1 MITCIPE
8 LCGGSQAKKSERR
21 GKWDGQRVRSD
32 AIGTKSSV
40 RHVCVWCMIGRSPE
54 GLLER
59 R

>member
-1 MITCIPE
+1 MAHRQKKAK
-8 LCGGSQAKKSERR
+8 GGVK

-40 RHVCVWCMIGRSPE
+40 KHVCVWCMIGRSHE